1 MPDACWPTAR
11 PIALTTV
18 QTLGGPSRD
27 PQQVHPVRQN
37 AEWRKQAAR
46 LRAMPDANN
55 GQVAGTCSRMAVCNG
70 AEEMSSPRVSTRMN
84 HSPPPQI
91 VVLAR
96 PSRGEQDHLR
106 HGEWFMLRL
115 GEDRCRLTL
124 SLYQRHCPCSCRAG
138 GWWWSARAAQ
148 WDSKRH
154 SCIRSRR
161 RAMPFRISCRIR
173 KSVGEPNR
181 LRHRLTLQSEVRGYY
196 GRRQFVPIQLDQPQ

>member
-1 MPDACWPTAR
+1 MSRIFRHMCRGEEEEEEEEFIRIQRIRATPE
-11 PIALTTV
+11 IAIHV
-18 QTLGGPSRD
+18 F
-27 PQQVHPVRQN
+27 
-37 AEWRKQAAR
+37 A
-46 LRAMPDANN
+46 
-55 GQVAGTCSRMAVCNG
+55 
-70 AEEMSSPRVSTRMN
+70 
-84 HSPPPQI
+84 
-91 VVLAR
+91 
-96 PSRGEQDHLR
+96 GEQDHLR

-148 WDSKRH
+148 WDSKRR